1 MRRKQPTETLIRV
14 KVVPRSSRTEILGKE
29 NDVYRVKMTDP
40 PVEGKANKALI
51 ALLAEK
57 LGIAKRDIEIT
68 AGKTSRLK
76 TVRVQGMSEV
86 GVTQALAAES
96 TQHSVKGKTTTP

>member
-1 MRRKQPTETLIRV
+1 MMGEVETEALIRV
-14 KVVPRSSRTEILGKE
+14 KVIPRSSRTEIAGKE
-29 NDVYRVKMTDP
+29 KDLYRVKITDP

-68 AGKTSRLK
+68 AGKTSRMK
-76 TVRVQGMSEV
+76 TVRVQGMSKV
-86 GVTQALAAES
+86 AVTQALEA
-96 TQHSVKGKTTTP
+96 KR